1 MWTDLFNALKA
12 FDFQQANKIV
22 AGMDMLTVLKNPWV
36 IVIMILICVYLAIR
50 KGENAVITFLSI
62 PAILV
67 IFQKTVQDMNVM
79 ELENNSQDLLIFIGG
94 FMVIAGV
101 NLYFHFVR

>member
-12 FDFQQANKIV
+12 LDFQKANTILG
-22 AGMDMLTVLKNPWV
+22 GMDVLTVLKNPWV
-36 IVIMILICVYLAIR
+36 IVTMVLICVYLAIKR
-50 KGENAVITFLSI
+50 GENAVITFLSV
-62 PAILV
+62 PAILIV
-67 IFQKTVQDMNVM
+67 FQKTVQGMDVM

-94 FMVIAGV
+94 FLVIAAV

>member
-1 MWTDLFNALKA
+1 MWSDLFNALKA
-12 FDFQQANKIV
+12 LDFQQANKIL
-22 AGMDMLTVLKNPWV
+22 GNMDVLTVLKNPWV
-36 IVIMILICVYLAIR
+36 IAAIVLICVYLAIR
-50 KGENAVITFLSI
+50 RGENAVITFLSV

-67 IFQKTVQDMNVM
+67 IFQKTVQGMNVM

-94 FMVIAGV
+94 FLVIAGV

>member
-1 MWTDLFNALKA
+1 MWSDLVNALKA
-12 FDFQQANKIV
+12 LDFQQANKIL
-22 AGMDMLTVLKNPWV
+22 GSMDVLTVLKNPWV
-36 IVIMILICVYLAIR
+36 IVAMVLISVYLAIR
-50 KGENAVITFLSI
+50 HGENAVITFLSI

-67 IFQKTVQDMNVM
+67 IFQKTVQGMNVM

-94 FMVIAGV
+94 FLVIAGV